1 MNRYKFRAWHK
12 SQKRMF
18 EVYGLGQ
25 DFITENTM
33 DGAIPGQNCFNG
45 DELEDII
52 VMLESPISDCNGNKM
67 YEGDIIQAPDGKIYT
82 VKFIDGC
89 FWAIGHKNEH
99 WCRYLYDCTEYE
111 IIGNLYQQGDI
122 KL

>member
-25 DFITENTM
+25 DFVTEKTM
-33 DGAIPGQNCFNG
+33 DGVDPGQNCFNG
-45 DELEDII
+45 DELEDIV
-52 VMLESPISDCNGNKM
+52 VMQYVGLKDKNGVDI
-67 YEGDIIQAPDGKIYT
+67 YEGDILKSPMTGNNVPIIYDT
-82 VKFIDGC
+82 EFAQFTFGGC
-89 FWAIGHKNEH
+89 EFNVEEKPMN
-99 WCRYLYDCTEYE
+99 LE
-111 IIGNLYQQGDI
+111 IIGNIYQQGDI